1 MLRDVIL
8 HQTKESKEN
17 TAIIREQKHF
27 SRHLLF
33 KRESMILIYEVTHKA
48 AIL

>member
-27 SRHLLF
+27 FQTFIVQKKKHDINL
-33 KRESMILIYEVTHKA
+33 
-48 AIL
+48 